1 MPDLNN
7 HPIRQ
12 RGVSLLIVMVM
23 MLLSALLVLGGARMT
38 YLNEYLAGNDSD
50 YQRAFE
56 AAQMMLQDGELD
68 IQATTDN
75 QRSIPVSKMDSDFNS
90 DLLSLASSDT
100 DVPCIPIMDG
110 KGNVGICSNLNTLV
124 SGDPTTSFWNN
135 PTLLASFT
143 ARGATYRQWTHTSTL
158 ATGSEKTSNPILAAN
173 PARAWYWIE
182 ILEFDKRQLRDAPDW
197 ILACVPAEAS
207 SSDGSKLFRITAL
220 ALTRSLTPVVVQEYF
235 VPKPQMDGSRR
246 CP

>member
-1 MPDLNN
+1 MPDLTN

-56 AAQMMLQDGELD
+56 AAQMMLQNGELD
-68 IQATTDN
+68 IQAVDGSN
-75 QRSIPVSKMDSDFNS
+75 QRATPVSKMDSDFNA
-90 DLLSLASSDT
+90 DLVVLASQQSGS
-100 DVPCIPIMDG
+100 VKCVDG
-110 KGNVGICSNLNTLV
+110 VCSNLDTLV
-124 SGDPTTSFWNN
+124 SGDPATSFWNN

-143 ARGATYRQWTHTSTL
+143 ARGATYRQWTHATTL
-158 ATGSEKTSNPILAAN
+158 ASGSESTSNPILAATN

-197 ILACVPAEAS
+197 ILACVPAESS

-220 ALTRSLTPVVVQEYF
+220 ALTRSDTPVVVQEYF
-235 VPKPQMDGSRR
+235 VPKPQIDGSRR